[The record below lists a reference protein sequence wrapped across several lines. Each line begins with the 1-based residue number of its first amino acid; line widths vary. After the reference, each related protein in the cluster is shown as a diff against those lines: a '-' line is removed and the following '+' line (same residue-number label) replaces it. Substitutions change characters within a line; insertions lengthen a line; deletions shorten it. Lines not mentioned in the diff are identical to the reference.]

1 MPYCDEYLRIIE
13 KLQGKYYQ
21 IGEIFFFKGIYLPI
35 VCLLLQHYYRNWNG
49 LDSMA
54 SHKAMWWVYLD

>member
-21 IGEIFFFKGIYLPI
+21 IGEIFFSRAFTSLQYVYCYSIITGI
-35 VCLLLQHYYRNWNG
+35 G
-49 LDSMA
+49 MA
-54 SHKAMWWVYLD
+54 